1 METLQQQNNDAR
13 RYLPQFIGG
22 QVHSVEVAQHVT
34 SMDIFGDQLE
44 LTERSL
50 GVGVVLQIGQR
61 NLKHAALQTVRG
73 NPGALGAVNQG
84 LSDLPVR
91 EHVRG
96 LHIVPILAG
105 ERIHNLLFRSFF
117 ASFGGTL
124 IFADRH
130 DYTSRSKRTETLDV

>member
-1 METLQQQNNDAR
+1 MNPFC
-13 RYLPQFIGG
+13 LPEFISG
-22 QVHSVEVAQHVT
+22 QVHSVEVAQHIT
-34 SMDIFGDQLE
+34 AMDIFGNQLE
-44 LTERSL
+44 LTERSF
-50 GVGVVLQIGQR
+50 GISVVLQIGQR
-61 NLKHAALQTVRG
+61 HLKHAALQTIRSDSG
-73 NPGALGAVNQG
+73 SLGTVYQS
-84 LSDLPVR
+84 LTDLTGR

-96 LHIVPILAG
+96 LHIVPILTG